1 MRISTPT
8 EHLEQVTLIA
18 WYRRTYKNELLVAIP
33 NGGKR
38 HIKTALAM
46 KREGVSKGFPDI
58 FLPVPNSQF
67 HGLFIEM
74 KRKKGGALSKEQKAW
89 LEHLNSVGYQA
100 VVCKG
105 FLEAKEVIECY
116 LSDTTNMTKNG

>member
-1 MRISTPT
+1 MQNSTPS

-46 KREGVSKGFPDI
+46 KQEGVSKGFPDL
-58 FLPVPNSQF
+58 FLPVPNTQF

-74 KRKKGGALSKEQKAW
+74 KRRKGGTVSPKQAEW
-89 LEHLNSVGYQA
+89 CEYLNDAGYRA
-100 VVCKG
+100 VICKG
-105 FLEAKEVIECY
+105 FEEAKEAIKCY
-116 LSDTTNMTKNG
+116 LNTIT